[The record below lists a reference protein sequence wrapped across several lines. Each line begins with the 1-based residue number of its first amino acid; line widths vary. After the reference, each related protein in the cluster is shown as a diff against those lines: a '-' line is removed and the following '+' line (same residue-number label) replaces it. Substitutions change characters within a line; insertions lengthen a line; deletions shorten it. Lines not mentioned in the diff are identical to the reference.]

1 MFAIGIE
8 ALAPGVHERT
18 FKPEVEALELDPSV
32 FRDVEV
38 TARLD
43 VAEGRILVS
52 LTVRAHA
59 TLECDRTLRS
69 FDQPIEGAYRILFS
83 CAGFASDR
91 KGSCNEVRI
100 MDPSDRV
107 LDLTDVTR
115 DTLLLAV
122 PARRVAPG
130 AEDIDIPIRFGVPQ
144 GTQEQQHRPTLG
156 GSQCIEV
163 RGGPELS
170 LAFTP
175 IRLPVNTENYGESK
189 KKTLQGSNT
198 ATPCP
203 VLR

>member
-18 FKPEVEALELDPSV
+18 FKPKVEALALDPSV
-32 FRDVEV
+32 FRNVEV

-43 VAEGRILVS
+43 VAEERILVL
-52 LTVRAHA
+52 LTVRAQA

-83 CAGFASDR
+83 CAGFARDR
-91 KGSCNEVRI
+91 EGSCNEVRI

-115 DTLLLAV
+115 DTILLAV

-130 AEDIDIPIRFGVPQ
+130 AEDIDIPMTFGVPQ
-144 GTQEQQHRPTLG
+144 GTQENSIDPRWETLSALKSEEG
-156 GSQCIEV
+156 
-163 RGGPELS
+163 R
-170 LAFTP
+170 
-175 IRLPVNTENYGESK
+175 N
-189 KKTLQGSNT
+189 
-198 ATPCP
+198 
-203 VLR
+203 